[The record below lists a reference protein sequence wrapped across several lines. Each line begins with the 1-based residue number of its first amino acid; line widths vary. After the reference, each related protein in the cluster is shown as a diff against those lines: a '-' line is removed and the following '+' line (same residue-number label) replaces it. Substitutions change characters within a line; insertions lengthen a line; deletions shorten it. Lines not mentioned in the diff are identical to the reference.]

1 MPPRHINPA
10 ARATQAPAVS
20 AINLVISADLPPLM
34 PIARFAE
41 WVGVSV
47 DTARHWVKTGRL
59 DVMEK
64 TRANE
69 LVMVKVHVFIAKQ
82 MAESMLI
89 PMLPPECSP

>member
-10 ARATQAPAVS
+10 VSHAPPAAVS
-20 AINLVISADLPPLM
+20 AINLVISPDTPPLM
-34 PIARFAE
+34 PIAKFAE

-59 DVMEK
+59 DVLEK
-64 TRANE
+64 TRSNE

-82 MAESMLI
+82 MASAFPAVQFRLAA
-89 PMLPPECSP
+89 

>member
-10 ARATQAPAVS
+10 VSPTPVAAVS
-20 AINLVISADLPPLM
+20 AINLVISPDTPPLM
-34 PIARFAE
+34 PIAKFAE

-64 TRANE
+64 TRGNE

-82 MAESMLI
+82 MAGSLLA
-89 PMLPPECSP
+89 PQFKLAS

>member
-1 MPPRHINPA
+1 MPPRHVNPA
-10 ARATQAPAVS
+10 ARATLAPAVS

-34 PIARFAE
+34 PIAKFAE

-82 MAESMLI
+82 MAGHSSSLFT
-89 PMLPPECSP
+89 LAS

>member
-10 ARATQAPAVS
+10 ARPTPAPAVS
-20 AINLVISADLPPLM
+20 AITLVLSADIPPLM
-34 PIARFAE
+34 PIARFAA
-41 WVGVSV
+41 WIGVST

-82 MAESMLI
+82 MAGHSSSLFT
-89 PMLPPECSP
+89 LAS

>member
-10 ARATQAPAVS
+10 VPSAPAATIR
-20 AINLVISADLPPLM
+20 AINLVISPDTPPLM
-34 PIARFAE
+34 PIAKFAE

-64 TRANE
+64 TRGNE

-82 MAESMLI
+82 MAGSLLA
-89 PMLPPECSP
+89 PHFKHAG

>member
-10 ARATQAPAVS
+10 VSHAPPPAVS
-20 AINLVISADLPPLM
+20 AINLVISPDTPPLM
-34 PIARFAE
+34 PIAKFAE

-59 DVMEK
+59 DVLEK
-64 TRANE
+64 TRSNE

-82 MAESMLI
+82 MAGA
-89 PMLPPECSP
+89 LPSSSLRLTA